1 MKRPSALMRKSRRG
15 SQSIVGGDKLMDA
28 LTSDPYVSALKQGV
42 AEAVPPVSKISGM
55 LQQQFPDKVPDLNAT
70 PVRQF
75 IGSTVK
81 AILSDEGYEVD
92 ESGVRLPNDPVFRSG
107 STYRL
112 KTETGVGEEDD
123 ILERFVAMLH
133 PDELRRLH
141 DLVKAAL

>member
-1 MKRPSALMRKSRRG
+1 MKKPTALMRKARRG
-15 SQSIVGGDKLMDA
+15 SQSIVGGDVLLDA
-28 LTSDPYVSALKQGV
+28 LTSDAYVSALKEGV
-42 AEAVPPVSKISGM
+42 AEAVPPVSKISE
-55 LQQQFPDKVPDLNAT
+55 LLLQQFPGTAPNLKAT

-92 ESGVRLPNDPVFRSG
+92 ESGIRLPNDPVFRSG

-112 KTETGVGEEDD
+112 KTETEVGKEDD
-123 ILERFVAMLH
+123 ILERFVAMLN

>member
-1 MKRPSALMRKSRRG
+1 
-15 SQSIVGGDKLMDA
+15 MDA
-28 LTSDPYVSALKQGV
+28 LTSDAYVSALKHGV
-42 AEAVPPVSKISGM
+42 ADAVPPVSKISGM
-55 LQQQFPDKVPDLNAT
+55 LQQQFPDKAPDLKAT

-92 ESGVRLPNDPVFRSG
+92 ESGIRLPNDPVFRSG

-112 KTETGVGEEDD
+112 KTNSEVGDEND
-123 ILERFVAMLH
+123 ILERFVAMLN

-141 DLVKAAL
+141 DLVTAAL